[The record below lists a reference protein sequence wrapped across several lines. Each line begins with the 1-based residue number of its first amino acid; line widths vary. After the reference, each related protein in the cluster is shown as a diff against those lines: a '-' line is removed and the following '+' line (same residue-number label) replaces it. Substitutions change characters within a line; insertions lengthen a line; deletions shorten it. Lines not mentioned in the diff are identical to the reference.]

1 MLIHPQ
7 IRSEALALLQA
18 GSTTL
23 PKPPGQLHSD
33 ENHWVWVLDDFLALL
48 AESHEQPTLQLRPM
62 IRRLLIE
69 KMFMD
74 HTGDSMH
81 HATGNFHLEKQ
92 VDHIVTT
99 LEQVRQHALS
109 RGQWSDQPSPPLMC
123 G

>member
-7 IRSEALALLQA
+7 IRSDALALLQA
-18 GSTTL
+18 GSVNQTAL
-23 PKPPGQLHSD
+23 FRADPQD
-33 ENHWVWVLDDFLALL
+33 ERSWEWLVDDFLALL
-48 AESHEQPTLQLRPM
+48 AEFHEQPTLQIRPM

-81 HATGNFHLEKQ
+81 NATGHWSLQKQ
-92 VDHIVTT
+92 VDHIVTA
-99 LEQVRQHALS
+99 LELVRQHAMS
-109 RGQWSDQPSPPLMC
+109 RGQWSDQPSPPLMY